1 MGLSDFPGSPVTPCV
16 HGWAEGT
23 EILSVAQPQPKKFKK
38 QQNNQ
43 NKTKRWTEMHLWV
56 LA

>member
-1 MGLSDFPGSPVTPCV
+1 MGLSDFPGSPVTPCF

-38 QQNNQ
+38 QQKNFLLELIHNV
-43 NKTKRWTEMHLWV
+43 V
-56 LA
+56 LVLCV